1 MAQQNYLLEFV
12 GNETFSEEESFT
24 FQSVFFYKESKK
36 LIVERSD
43 QKNKKGKSHSEV
55 DLKDMRPSQI
65 SKIHRETGDA
75 LDDSIDGLEAENAK
89 LKERIREL
97 ETSLMPLPI
106 LQVL

>member
-1 MAQQNYLLEFV
+1 
-12 GNETFSEEESFT
+12 
-24 FQSVFFYKESKK
+24 

-43 QKNKKGKSHSEV
+43 QKNKKGKSRSEV

-89 LKERIREL
+89 LKERIKEL
-97 ETSLMPLPI
+97 ETALMPLPI
-106 LQVL
+106 LASPLTMVKPTTPGIKLKDLLVYSQRSEVM